1 MYSVFIFVEKIVFL
15 LLRIG
20 GSSENG
26 EDNWGRNT
34 CYWYQLLLMSLGIG
48 VGLARG
54 YKTWVLE
61 ECYGSWKHFKIRNIP
76 LPTRNGGENKISS
89 INAN

>member
-26 EDNWGRNT
+26 EDN
-34 CYWYQLLLMSLGIG
+34 
-48 VGLARG
+48 
-54 YKTWVLE
+54 
-61 ECYGSWKHFKIRNIP
+61 
-76 LPTRNGGENKISS
+76 
-89 INAN
+89 